1 MSRFLE
7 AMATL
12 FLSDRLL
19 GVLDAML
26 LAAGVTATVATVA
39 PLLQTAARWRR
50 ARRAGRPAGRSS

>member
-1 MSRFLE
+1 
-7 AMATL
+7 MATL

-26 LAAGVTATVATVA
+26 LAAGVTATAATVA